1 LRRRHARREAGF
13 ARRPVDMNFTGD
25 ELILA
30 LISLVRVTH
39 PSMLRQDA
47 DGFTVDFEALE
58 RSQLPSDEERLLLKI
73 RPALENAADTASR
86 AIDLD
91 AVESRRLYEALA
103 RLETAQEW
111 PADVLAMSQALR
123 ERLKS
128 GF

>member
-1 LRRRHARREAGF
+1 LFRRHARREAGF
-13 ARRPVDMNFTGD
+13 ARLQVDMNFTGD

-73 RPALENAADTASR
+73 RPALETAADAAPR
-86 AIDLD
+86 VIDLD

-103 RLETAQEW
+103 RLETAQKW
-111 PADVLAMSQALR
+111 PADVLAMSQSLR
-123 ERLKS
+123 ERLKA